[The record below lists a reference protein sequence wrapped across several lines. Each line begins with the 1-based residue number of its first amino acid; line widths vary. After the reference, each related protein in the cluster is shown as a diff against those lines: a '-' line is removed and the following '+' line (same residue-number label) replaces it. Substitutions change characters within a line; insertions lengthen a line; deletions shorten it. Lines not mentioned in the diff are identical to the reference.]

1 MDTNPPAKARIDAK
15 CEQLSSDRA
24 AARSKSAVDCT
35 LSAAKVA
42 ASPPTMLFRTAHPPG
57 YRTRASSRSSASSCL
72 LIVSMSAH
80 EQRDEQSVVIAPPAG
95 RRSRRTAACYLRGRS
110 CQVGEPRHPSSQR
123 PCRLCHQQTLALLP
137 LGRLWCLGPT
147 RVLETQQCYISE
159 TSAAGRGAAPQHA
172 REVSRKDHSS
182 ILRYSILPHVSF
194 LFGMTVG

>member
-42 ASPPTMLFRTAHPPG
+42 ASPPTMLFRAAHPPG

-147 RVLETQQCYISE
+147 RVS
-159 TSAAGRGAAPQHA
+159 RDPQM
-172 REVSRKDHSS
+172 
-182 ILRYSILPHVSF
+182 F
-194 LFGMTVG
+194 LFCPFACRSGSSSPARSRNFRKGTFLNFEI

>member
-1 MDTNPPAKARIDAK
+1 
-15 CEQLSSDRA
+15 
-24 AARSKSAVDCT
+24 
-35 LSAAKVA
+35 
-42 ASPPTMLFRTAHPPG
+42 MLFRAAHPPG

-147 RVLETQQCYISE
+147 RVLATHKCSFSV
-159 TSAAGRGAAPQHA
+159 TSAVGRVPGTQHA
-172 REVSRKDHSS
+172 REVSRNNHSS
-182 ILRYSILPHVSF
+182 ISRYSILPHLSF